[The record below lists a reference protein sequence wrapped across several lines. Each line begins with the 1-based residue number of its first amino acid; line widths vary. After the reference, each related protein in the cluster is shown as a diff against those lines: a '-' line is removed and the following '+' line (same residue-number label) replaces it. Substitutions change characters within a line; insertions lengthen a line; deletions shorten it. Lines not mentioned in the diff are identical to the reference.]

1 MGVEYLKLL
10 FESIYANSP
19 ALKKEQNVSN
29 KKIMLGIVSSFC
41 FLLSNQAHQTRHTNR
56 KKSAA
61 IVLLRFTSRRNVK
74 SWKNYA

>member
-19 ALKKEQNVSN
+19 ALKKEQNVSS
-29 KKIMLGIVSSFC
+29 KKIMLGTVSSFC

-56 KKSAA
+56 KSRQQLFCYD
-61 IVLLRFTSRRNVK
+61 LLLGGM
-74 SWKNYA
+74 